1 MQGLEA
7 TEEWPTSRPPVT
19 GEPGLLLGTV
29 RGSDH
34 YPHSRG
40 TISRVVPQGL
50 GESAQAA
57 WAPPGG
63 LKDQTLGLAPCT

>member
-7 TEEWPTSRPPVT
+7 TKEWLTSRPPVT

-40 TISRVVPQGL
+40 TISRVVPQGF
-50 GESAQAA
+50 GESA
-57 WAPPGG
+57 
-63 LKDQTLGLAPCT
+63 